1 MNRII
6 IGERASPEF
15 ERDVKKAAVSHGIED
30 RIVRARIDRQRYTVV
45 VD

>member
-6 IGERASPEF
+6 IGARAAPEF
-15 ERDVKKAAVSHGIED
+15 EREVRKAAVLHGIDD
-30 RIVRARIDRQRYTVV
+30 RIVRARIDRQHYAVV